1 MLVRKDVQR
10 TGRWVSPDRSGAR
23 SRRRG
28 ATGAAVLFAGV
39 LALGSV
45 PAGAAPPPGV
55 PAAPDAEAGAPGG
68 PFAEFELELA
78 VGRYFA
84 TCGRQG
90 IQDLAIDRE
99 GNVVTAGFSR
109 RNCERLNDAELEVFK
124 LLFPLGTGGFARDQ
138 LIVPF
143 DDVANGAAV
152 DAQGNVY
159 ITGAAGHDL
168 FPVVD
173 PFQGEVA
180 GGFDAFVMK
189 LDPTLQTI
197 LYSTFL
203 GGTGDD
209 VGTDIAV
216 DHEGRIV
223 VVGTTDSVDFPTAS
237 PLQGGL
243 AGGRDVFVTVFGPD
257 GSELAFSTYFG
268 GAEDERGKRLAVLRD
283 QIFITGLTSSPDLP
297 TRVPGRGGGGVLDS
311 VYGGG
316 PSDAFVAR
324 IDRFRRLGYAGFLGG
339 SGEDVGYD
347 VVVDRS
353 GSAFVTGTTDSADFP
368 TAQAVQDALADPGE
382 ADAFLA
388 QLTPSGSR
396 ARYSTY
402 LDVAGSAVCPLTA
415 VQVRFCTAVAVDDD
429 GTAFVAAS
437 GFPAIAVSK
446 NGRRI
451 LDRFALPLDST
462 SIAVAPDGS
471 VYVGGVTRNLGLPFI
486 GADDIPSPIF
496 VDQGGWLI
504 RLTREPE

>member
-10 TGRWVSPDRSGAR
+10 MGKRVSRGWPGNRDHRMVVGAV
-23 SRRRG
+23 
-28 ATGAAVLFAGV
+28 ALFAGI
-39 LALGSV
+39 LSLSPV
-45 PAGAAPPPGV
+45 PAGAAPPPGGAG
-55 PAAPDAEAGAPGG
+55 PPETEASVPGG
-68 PFAEFELELA
+68 PFADFELELA
-78 VGRYFA
+78 AGRYFA

-90 IQDLAIDRE
+90 IHDLAIAPD

-109 RNCERLNDAELEVFK
+109 RNCEKFNDAAIDVHKVLAPELRFSSS
-124 LLFPLGTGGFARDQ
+124 LDQ

-143 DDVANGAAV
+143 DDLANGVAV
-152 DAQGNVY
+152 DVQGNVY
-159 ITGAAGHDL
+159 ITGVAGHDL

-173 PFQGEVA
+173 GLQGKVA

-216 DHEGRIV
+216 DDEGRIV

-243 AGGRDVFVTVFGPD
+243 AGGRDVFVTVFEPD

-268 GAEDERGKRLAVLRD
+268 GAEDEQGKRLAVLRD
-283 QIFITGLTSSPDLP
+283 RIFLTGLTSSPDLP
-297 TRVPGRGGGGVLDS
+297 TRVPGRGGGGVLAS

-353 GSAFVTGTTDSADFP
+353 GSAFVTGTTNSTDFP
-368 TAQAVQDALADPGE
+368 TFRAVQDALADPAE

-388 QLTPSGSR
+388 QLAPSGSR

-402 LDVAGSAVCPLTA
+402 LDAAGSAVC
-415 VQVRFCTAVAVDDD
+415 QGRHGRFCTAVAVDED

-471 VYVGGVTRNLGLPFI
+471 VYVGGATQNFTLPFI
-486 GADDIPSPIF
+486 GADSIPRRIF
-496 VDQGGWLI
+496 VDHGGWLV